1 MKIISSAIIFIGV
14 YDEPSASSVDLNHAV
29 LCVGYGEDS
38 RKEYWIV
45 KNRYRY
51 LELYR
56 TFFSSKEL
64 TLGF

>member
-38 RKEYWIV
+38 RKEY
-45 KNRYRY
+45 
-51 LELYR
+51 
-56 TFFSSKEL
+56 
-64 TLGF
+64 